1 MSIKEEPVR
10 KSLFS
15 NVPPFLNYLPNG
27 KPGAEASSSP
37 THIDTM
43 VDIRESL
50 WRVPAALN
58 MMVNQEEQ
66 LQSRKAGEG
75 RPRLHTLL
83 HQP

>member
-1 MSIKEEPVR
+1 MSEKEAPVR

-27 KPGAEASSSP
+27 KSGDYACSSQ
-37 THIDTM
+37 THLDTM

-58 MMVNQEEQ
+58 MMVNQEEAMR
-66 LQSRKAGEG
+66 SRKVSK
-75 RPRLHTLL
+75 
-83 HQP
+83 HQT